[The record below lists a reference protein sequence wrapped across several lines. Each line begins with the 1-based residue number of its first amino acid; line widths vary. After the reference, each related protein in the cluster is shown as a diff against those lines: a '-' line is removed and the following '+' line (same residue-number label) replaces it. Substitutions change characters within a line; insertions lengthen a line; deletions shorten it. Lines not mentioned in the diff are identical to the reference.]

1 MSRLPSLGPRG
12 EGWVAIQFALFGAI
26 GLAGLALPGAWGG
39 TGATLGALAGWELV
53 GAGGVLVLAGL
64 AGLRD
69 GDALTAVPH
78 PRDEAQ
84 LIERGAYRLV
94 RHPIY
99 GGLVIAAAGWALA
112 RVSVAALV
120 GAIALL
126 VFFDLKRRREEAWLD
141 ERFADYPAYR
151 TRTRRFIP
159 WLW

>member
-12 EGWVAIQFALFGAI
+12 EGWVAIQFVLFAAI
-26 GLAGLALPGAWGG
+26 GVAGLALPGAWGG
-39 TGATLGALAGWELV
+39 TVATIAAVAGWALV
-53 GAGGVLVLAGL
+53 GAGGVLALAGI
-64 AGLRD
+64 AGLQG

-78 PRDEAQ
+78 PRDEAR
-84 LIERGAYRLV
+84 LVERGAYRLV

-112 RVSVAALV
+112 RGSVAALA
-120 GAIALL
+120 GAAALL

-141 ERFADYPAYR
+141 ERFADYAAYR
-151 TRTRRFIP
+151 ARTRRLIP

>member
-1 MSRLPSLGPRG
+1 MSSLPSLGPRG
-12 EGWVAIQFALFGAI
+12 EGWVAIQFIIFAAI
-26 GLAGLALPGAWGG
+26 ALAGLALPGKWHG
-39 TGATLGALAGWELV
+39 TEATLAALVGWALV
-53 GAGGVLVLAGL
+53 GAGGVLALAGI
-64 AGLRD
+64 AGLRG

-84 LIERGAYRLV
+84 LVERGAYRLV

-112 RVSVAALV
+112 RGSLAALV
-120 GAIALL
+120 GAVALL